1 MYSLHVIHQINA
13 KAATAPKAETDATRR
28 CSFHASRGGVV
39 LHSARTR
46 STGFLSAGTKA
57 TTFLAEW
64 HATNSAVKRDAV
76 VEAYFRTIPTGK
88 QKVSA

>member
-1 MYSLHVIHQINA
+1 MYSLHTIHAINA
-13 KAATAPKAETDATRR
+13 KAATAPKAETDVTRH

-46 STGFLSAGTKA
+46 STGFLSSGTAA

-76 VEAYFRTIPTGK
+76 VESYFRTIPTGK